1 MSFSCGNL
9 NIDRRSLILSSVVL
23 LLGSKS
29 AFPQT
34 QRGNVIRFGLT
45 PVFLNDDVKLL
56 SVIATYLTKAT
67 GYQIELVT
75 RRTYQEVTSLLVS
88 GQLDAAWICGYPFVK
103 YSSELDL
110 VAVPLWNG
118 KPLYQSYLITK
129 SDRVVSDFSDLRNDI
144 HAFSDPDSNSG
155 YLVTTALL
163 HERGFSSESFF
174 RKTIFTYSH
183 QNVIRAVA
191 SGLVQ
196 SGSVDGYVWEVMRE
210 IDSELV
216 ARTKIVR
223 KSEWFGFPPIAASKR
238 FSETGQIKALK
249 AALLAAGD
257 SAAGIAML
265 NYLRLSGF
273 TEAEPSL
280 FDLVSQKIES
290 LRGVL

>member
-1 MSFSCGNL
+1 ML
-9 NIDRRSLILSSVVL
+9 SLVTL
-23 LLGSKS
+23 LLGSKI

-34 QRGNVIRFGLT
+34 QRDEVLRFGLT
-45 PVFLNDDVKLL
+45 PVFLNDDIQLL
-56 SVIATYLTKAT
+56 SVITTYLENAT
-67 GYQIELVT
+67 GYKIDLIT

-103 YSSELDL
+103 YRDELEL

-118 KPLYQSYLITK
+118 KPLYQSYLIAK
-129 SDRVVSDFSDLRNDI
+129 SDRTVSELSDLRGDI

-155 YLVTTALL
+155 YLVTMALL
-163 HERGFSSESFF
+163 HDRGFSSEAFF
-174 RKTIFTYSH
+174 KKTLFTYSH
-183 QNVIRAVA
+183 RNVIRAVA

-196 SGSVDGYVWEVMRE
+196 SGSVDGYVWEVMQE
-210 IDSELV
+210 IDPDLV

-238 FSETGQIKALK
+238 IAQSDQIKTLRT
-249 AALLAAGD
+249 ALLAAGNTE
-257 SAAGIAML
+257 AGRAML
-265 NYLRLSGF
+265 DYLRLSGF
-273 TEAEPSL
+273 TDAEPSL